1 MYKQK
6 LTLDPKLAE
15 ICEATLYK
23 ERLKNSGCGV
33 CALAMALSYM
43 EGRNVTSAMIIFRGF
58 TNDGDTF
65 IVHWEKLLH
74 ILFLIKWKA

>member
-6 LTLDPKLAE
+6 LTLDPKLAG

-43 EGRNVTSAMIIFRGF
+43 EGRNVTSAMIISRGV
-58 TNDGDTF
+58 TNDGNTF
-65 IVHWEKLLH
+65 IAH
-74 ILFLIKWKA
+74 

>member
-33 CALAMALSYM
+33 CAFAKALSYV
-43 EGRNVTSAMIIFRGF
+43 EGRNVT
-58 TNDGDTF
+58 
-65 IVHWEKLLH
+65 
-74 ILFLIKWKA
+74 LFLEGLQMMETHLLCVGKKLPHVLLLIQ

>member
-1 MYKQK
+1 MYTQK
-6 LTLDPKLAE
+6 LTLDSKLAE

-43 EGRNVTSAMIIFRGF
+43 EGRNVTLFLEGLQMMETHLLCIGK
-58 TNDGDTF
+58 
-65 IVHWEKLLH
+65 KLLH
-74 ILFLIKWKA
+74 ILLLIQWKA